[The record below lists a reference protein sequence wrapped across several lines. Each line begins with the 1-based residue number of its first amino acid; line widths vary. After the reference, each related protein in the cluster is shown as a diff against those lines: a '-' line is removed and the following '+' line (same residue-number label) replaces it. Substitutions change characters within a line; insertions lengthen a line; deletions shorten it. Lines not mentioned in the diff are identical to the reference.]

1 MAVGTRAQSTAA
13 AVSIAVGCIAV
24 GCIEVDCIEA
34 GGKWGPEQVPI
45 GFVVGGRVAR

>member
-13 AVSIAVGCIAV
+13 AVSIAV